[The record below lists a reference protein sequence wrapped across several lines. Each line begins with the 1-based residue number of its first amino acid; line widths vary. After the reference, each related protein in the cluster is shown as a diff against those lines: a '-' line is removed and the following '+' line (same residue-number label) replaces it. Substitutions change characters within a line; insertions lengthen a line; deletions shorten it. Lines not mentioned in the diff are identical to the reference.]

1 MNADRLY
8 PVIALV
14 LLAAITIWLERV
26 TRTPE
31 VVQQVDRTHP
41 DFIGENVRVARFDAD
56 GKLSY
61 ELDAD
66 RITHYPISDITDL
79 ERPHLRYHS
88 ARGQTSATAAHGESG
103 PDGTVVELRGDAVV
117 VRKAPGTDDL
127 IIESESLT
135 VWPDAQKVSTDSP
148 VVLKNGNMTAYGDG
162 MRADNVAGTLDLV
175 GATRVQ
181 MPSSRR
187 TTP

>member
-8 PVIALV
+8 PVVALV
-14 LLAAITIWLERV
+14 LLAALTIWLERV

-31 VVQQVDRTHP
+31 AVQQVDRTHP
-41 DFIGENVRVARFDAD
+41 DFIGDNVRIAHFDTD
-56 GKLSY
+56 GRLSY

-66 RITHYPISDITDL
+66 RITHYPASDITDM

-88 ARGQTSATAAHGESG
+88 ARGETSATAAHGESG
-103 PDGTVVELRGDAVV
+103 PDGSVVKLRGEAVV
-117 VRKAPGTDDL
+117 TRKTPDSDDL
-127 IIESESLT
+127 IIESETLT
-135 VWPDAQKVSTDSP
+135 VWPDAQKASTDSP
-148 VVLKNGNMTAYGDG
+148 VVLKNGNITAYGDG
-162 MRADNVAGTLDLV
+162 MRADNLAGTLDLV
-175 GATRVQ
+175 GATRMQ